1 MKVLSLT
8 ILLAVLACCYCNGE
22 NGASPKSQAKAADP
36 ANAVIA
42 SGDTSIVK
50 CDTMLLPG
58 DTIYYIQG
66 LYNIGGKLTPFEKYV
81 RAPDNL
87 PIRKPDTT
95 AIVHKDPNPLP
106 PGVVKIVPD
115 IWPNPYPSDSVI
127 RSNITSDAHPL
138 PLNPDSVK

>member
-22 NGASPKSQAKAADP
+22 NGASPKPQAKAAAPD
-36 ANAVIA
+36 AVTA

-50 CDTMLLPG
+50 CDTVLLPG
-58 DTIYYIQG
+58 DTIYYIHG
-66 LYNIGGKLTPFEKYV
+66 VYNIGGNLTPFKKYV
-81 RAPDNL
+81 RVADNL
-87 PIRKPDTT
+87 PISIRKPDTT
-95 AIVHKDPNPLP
+95 AIVHNDPDPRSP
-106 PGVVKIVPD
+106 EVVKIVPD
-115 IWPNPYPSDSVI
+115 IWPISYDSVI

>member
-22 NGASPKSQAKAADP
+22 NGASPKSQSKATAPD
-36 ANAVIA
+36 AVAA
-42 SGDTSIVK
+42 SGDTSVVK

-95 AIVHKDPNPLP
+95 AIVHKDPDPLP
-106 PGVVKIVPD
+106 PGAVKIVPD